1 MVTSDNAQD
10 FWQLR
15 LAAATI
21 ADDETRQL
29 YLNAIAEVVRRVSS
43 GRSLAPAAM
52 DRERLVIPD
61 DDADIVC

>member
-1 MVTSDNAQD
+1 MTPDSAQH

-29 YLNAIAEVVRRVSS
+29 YLNAIAEIIRRVSS
-43 GRSLAPAAM
+43 GKSLAPAAGPPKPPP
-52 DRERLVIPD
+52 VPD
-61 DDADIVC
+61 DEEGAPM